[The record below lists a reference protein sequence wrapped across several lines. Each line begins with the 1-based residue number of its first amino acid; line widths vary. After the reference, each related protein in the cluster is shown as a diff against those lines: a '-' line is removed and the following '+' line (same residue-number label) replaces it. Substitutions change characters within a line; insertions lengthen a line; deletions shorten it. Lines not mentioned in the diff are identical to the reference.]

1 MTKAISDLP
10 QMLNFIV
17 VDKSITNSISAELP
31 CSGSIEMLPTYENK
45 TNRYLGYD
53 GTQSIPEILS
63 RWVAFAPYTSKEVR
77 ICTVDAPDIPS
88 ILKAFKESIEKGI
101 CSRIVY
107 DAYLTRSQNG
117 NGELAKLDYMISDYE
132 VGEYIK
138 SGKISIS
145 IQNFASSAEIKRVL
159 DNRPVHLA
167 FYFDQS
173 SYSIEYGP
181 TTKNLYI
188 SPLVV
193 TYDYDFDEITH
204 RGEIFPSSNM
214 ESGMIGDYHKMLRF
228 ADIVS
233 NDRSPR
239 PTYNPEADI
248 SAVLSTIRDS
258 NTQWLIAADRT
269 TSNYL
274 PIDTIPIGEKQYGK
288 RMVSIWSSRDS
299 RIISQYQSLLRQ
311 YNLHPKKETLIDI
324 LSQFGHISSEG
335 LISIPR
341 YGADAQAIDNRKK
354 GLIGTVFAATWY
366 SKLHKNSLV
375 ASLDTP
381 DARQWLNDS
390 HYPNDRADLIGLY
403 YDEEKQTLYIQPIE
417 VKTRDE
423 SPDAVLTVDEKT
435 GDKYITGHAAD
446 QVASVVRMLREIFGL
461 VETDALNMFVSA
473 RREVLKY

>member
-1 MTKAISDLP
+1 
-10 QMLNFIV
+10 
-17 VDKSITNSISAELP
+17 
-31 CSGSIEMLPTYENK
+31 
-45 TNRYLGYD
+45 
-53 GTQSIPEILS
+53 
-63 RWVAFAPYTSKEVR
+63 
-77 ICTVDAPDIPS
+77 
-88 ILKAFKESIEKGI
+88 
-101 CSRIVY
+101 
-107 DAYLTRSQNG
+107 
-117 NGELAKLDYMISDYE
+117 MISDYE

-145 IQNFASSAEIKRVL
+145 IQNLASSAEIKRVL

-193 TYDYDFDEITH
+193 TYDYDFDEITQ

-341 YGADAQAIDNRKK
+341 YGADGTLRGGYKK
-354 GLIGTVFAATWY
+354 
-366 SKLHKNSLV
+366 
-375 ASLDTP
+375 ASCC
-381 DARQWLNDS
+381 RFS
-390 HYPNDRADLIGLY
+390 
-403 YDEEKQTLYIQPIE
+403 
-417 VKTRDE
+417 
-423 SPDAVLTVDEKT
+423 
-435 GDKYITGHAAD
+435 
-446 QVASVVRMLREIFGL
+446 
-461 VETDALNMFVSA
+461 
-473 RREVLKY
+473 